1 MKITIDRNA
10 LKAVSRFAATKDIRY
25 YLVGILIESTPL
37 QTRLC
42 ATDGHTLAVHRSD
55 AKGENEGSWTG
66 ILPLDAV
73 NTLLK
78 MKATHKSLKDEPITL
93 TIEAAGEAGEHIRA
107 DWLGQSLIF
116 RAVDGKFPDYRR
128 VIPSTLDGQPAW
140 INPDYLTRIVEAAK
154 DIGIGAGFQFGFG
167 GNSSSL
173 AYIGQDMLAVVMPM
187 RQDLTTDA
195 IGASWAR
202 NALPEVTAT
211 VSPDVAAMI
220 DPSGALQDAGLVT
233 VSA

>member
-10 LKAVSRFAATKDIRY
+10 LKAVSRFAAVKDIRY
-25 YLVGILIESTPL
+25 YLMGVQVESNAL
-37 QTRLC
+37 ETRLC
-42 ATDGHTLAVHRSD
+42 ATDGHTLAVHRAD
-55 AKGENEGSWTG
+55 AKGDNEGAWTG

-78 MKATHKSLKDEPITL
+78 MKPAHKSMKDEPIAL
-93 TIEAAGEAGEHIRA
+93 TIAESGEIRC
-107 DWLGQSLIF
+107 DWLGQSIIC
-116 RAVDGKFPDYRR
+116 RAVDGRFPDYRR
-128 VIPSTLDGQPAW
+128 VIPETLDGQPAW
-140 INPDYLTRIVEAAK
+140 INPDYLVRIVEAAK

-167 GNSSSL
+167 GNSCSM
-173 AYIGQDMLAVVMPM
+173 AYIGTDMVAVVMPM
-187 RQDLTTDA
+187 RTDLTTDA
-195 IGASWAR
+195 IGAAWAR

-220 DPSGALQDAGLVT
+220 DPNGTLQDAGLVT